1 MLTQLWEN
9 PIFVR
14 ARQVEARRQGK
25 GLQAFVTRFGG
36 GMALVLGP
44 LAVTM
49 FFTAGELLVSPETWV
64 HTWLGSVVGFTAFLG
79 ILYVTMRAVS
89 ATAGAISLE
98 KEQKTYECLLAT
110 RLRSEEVLAGK
121 LAAHLWPITR
131 ELMAAAP
138 IAVGLGILSGHALQ
152 SVLFVC
158 LAVTCLSLFGLLG
171 TWASYTSIS
180 SQQASRKAMFLA
192 LGFVLMGPMID
203 FLLYGLIGSGAS
215 YYIPLAT
222 LSSPMVAAWSVLS
235 LSDGGP
241 IAAWQW
247 AWAWTFL
254 LYAVL
259 CSSLGWSIR
268 RKAEEARVA

>member
-49 FFTAGELLVSPETWV
+49 FFTAGELLVNPEKWV
-64 HTWLGSVVGFTAFLG
+64 YTWLGSVVGFTAFLG
-79 ILYVTMRAVS
+79 ILYLTMRAVS

-110 RLRSEEVLAGK
+110 RLRSDEVLAGK

-138 IAVGLGILSGHALQ
+138 IALGLGILSGHALQ

-158 LAVTCLSLFGLLG
+158 LAVTCVSLFGLLG

-192 LGFVLMGPMID
+192 LGFVLMGPMVD
-203 FLLYGLIGSGAS
+203 FLLYGLIGPSTG
-215 YYIPLAT
+215 YVPLAT

-235 LSDGGP
+235 LSNP
-241 IAAWQW
+241 APMQAWQW
-247 AWAWTFL
+247 AWAWTFV
-254 LYAVL
+254 LYGVL
-259 CSSLGWSIR
+259 CLILWWSIR